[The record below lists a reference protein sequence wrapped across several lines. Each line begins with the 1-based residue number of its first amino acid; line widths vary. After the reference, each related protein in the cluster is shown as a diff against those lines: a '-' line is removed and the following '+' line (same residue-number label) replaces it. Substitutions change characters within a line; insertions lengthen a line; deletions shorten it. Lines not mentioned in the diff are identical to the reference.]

1 MLSVKNRLA
10 ATAAFLSIVSLG
22 TASMNVPSA
31 DAAVISQT
39 SATIGTIAHRD
50 RDDRYE
56 DDRYGDD
63 RYEDDR
69 YNGSHDRRD
78 NGHGAREIYSD
89 SKSDPN
95 VIIYTPNGS
104 SNYHRPRRRHHQQR
118 RNCVQTLYAVICN

>member
-1 MLSVKNRLA
+1 
-10 ATAAFLSIVSLG
+10 LSIVSLG

-31 DAAVISQT
+31 DAAVISQA

-56 DDRYGDD
+56 DDRY
-63 RYEDDR
+63 EDDH
-69 YNGSHDRRD
+69 YNGSHDHRD

-104 SNYHRPRRRHHQQR
+104 SNYHRRQRRHHQQR
-118 RNCVQTLYAVICN
+118 RSCVQTLYAVICS

>member
-1 MLSVKNRLA
+1 MLSIKNRLA

-31 DAAVISQT
+31 DAAVISQA

-56 DDRYGDD
+56 DDRY
-63 RYEDDR
+63 EDDH
-69 YNGSHDRRD
+69 YNGSHDHRD

-104 SNYHRPRRRHHQQR
+104 SNYHRRQRRHHQQR
-118 RNCVQTLYAVICN
+118 RSCVQTLYAVICS